1 MERDVMNTK
10 EKRVPFD
17 IVFVIFFLMVAS
29 LLSLYNLQQTNP
41 GSENFVLKQSVW
53 FGIGIL
59 FMIGIRFL
67 DPDQLFKLSLPAYI
81 LGVIVLGILLISPS
95 NIAPVI
101 NGANSWFVFGRISM
115 QPAEFTKFTT
125 ILCMSYV
132 IVRHKAKHET
142 GQFSKDFILLCK
154 LFLVTGIPVV
164 LIMMQPDFGT
174 SVVYLIILG
183 AMVLLS
189 GINWKLLMI
198 LVASFIILVGSALFI
213 VTQFPDK
220 ATEILP
226 IDPYQ
231 VDRIVTWFDD
241 SAPQNDKNFQVTKSL
256 SAIGS
261 GQLFGK
267 GLHELEVYI
276 PEAQTDFIFA
286 ILGESFGYVGCSIVI
301 MLYFFFI
308 YTLIIRGLKLY
319 KSDSFSSYFCFGF
332 STLLAVHTFQNI
344 GMTIGVMPI
353 TGIPL
358 LLVSYGGSS
367 VLATMIGMGVA
378 YRIAE
383 EKLRRE
389 EFMF

>member
-1 MERDVMNTK
+1 MDTK
-10 EKRVPFD
+10 EKRIPID
-17 IVFVIFFLMVAS
+17 IIIVIFFLMLAS

-53 FGIGIL
+53 FGIGFL

-67 DPDQLFKLSLPAYI
+67 DPYQIFKLSLPAYI
-81 LGVIVLGILLISPS
+81 IGVLVLGILLVSPS
-95 NIAPVI
+95 SLAPNI
-101 NGANSWFVFGRISM
+101 NGAHSWFVFGGVSM

-125 ILCMSYV
+125 ILCLSYV
-132 IVRHKAKHET
+132 IVKHKEKHGT
-142 GQFSKDFILLCK
+142 GRFNNDLILLIK
-154 LFLVTGIPVV
+154 LFLVTGIPVT

-189 GINWKLLMI
+189 GINWKLLLL
-198 LVASFIILVGSALFI
+198 LVVSFVVLVGSALFI

-231 VDRIVTWFDD
+231 VDRIITWFDD

-256 SAIGS
+256 LAIGS

-267 GLHELEVYI
+267 GLHKLEVYI

-286 ILGESFGYVGCSIVI
+286 ILGESFGYVGCSFVI
-301 MLYFFFI
+301 MLYFLLI
-308 YTLIIRGLKLY
+308 YNLIIRGLKMY
-319 KSDSFSSYFCFGF
+319 KSDPFSSYFCFGF

-367 VLATMIGMGVA
+367 VLSTMIGMGVA
-378 YRIAE
+378 FRIAE